1 MVDKCRYADEH
12 PGMSASL
19 ELVLSSRNRKKSR
32 EIAELLA
39 PWKIAVESIADF
51 PEVGEIDEDGDTFL
65 ANATKKAALPAR
77 QLGRWVIGEDSGL
90 MVDALGGA
98 PGVWSARFSGPG
110 ATDESNNARL
120 LEELCA
126 VPPEKRTA
134 AYACTVVLSD
144 PTGTIRASA
153 VGYCRGVII
162 GEARGTNG
170 FGYDPYFLVRE
181 YGRTFGELSTLVKH
195 QISHR
200 ARAFTQFIPQ
210 LVTLRDQQG

>member
-1 MVDKCRYADEH
+1 
-12 PGMSASL
+12 MSLSF
-19 ELVLSSRNRKKSR
+19 ELVLSSRNRKKSQ
-32 EIAELLA
+32 EISELLA
-39 PWKIAVESIADF
+39 PWKIAVRSIADF

-65 ANATKKAALPAR
+65 ANASKKAVVPAL

-90 MVDALGGA
+90 IVDALGGA
-98 PGVWSARFSGPG
+98 PGVWSARYSGPQ
-110 ATDESNNARL
+110 ATDESNNAKL
-120 LEELCA
+120 LAELREI
-126 VPPEKRTA
+126 PPDRRTA
-134 AYACTVVLSD
+134 AYACTVVLAD
-144 PTGTIRASA
+144 PSGRIRASA
-153 VGYCRGVII
+153 TGHCRGVIV

-210 LVTLRDQQG
+210 LVSLRDQLTAGQ

>member
-1 MVDKCRYADEH
+1 
-12 PGMSASL
+12 MSASL

-65 ANATKKAALPAR
+65 ATATKKAALPAR

-120 LEELCA
+120 LEERRA

-144 PTGTIRASA
+144 PAGTIRASA

>member
-1 MVDKCRYADEH
+1 
-12 PGMSASL
+12 
-19 ELVLSSRNRKKSR
+19 
-32 EIAELLA
+32 
-39 PWKIAVESIADF
+39 
-51 PEVGEIDEDGDTFL
+51 
-65 ANATKKAALPAR
+65 
-77 QLGRWVIGEDSGL
+77 
-90 MVDALGGA
+90 
-98 PGVWSARFSGPG
+98 
-110 ATDESNNARL
+110 
-120 LEELCA
+120 
-126 VPPEKRTA
+126 
-134 AYACTVVLSD
+134 ACTVVLSD